1 MNKEN
6 AVGTK
11 NEAPTTR
18 ITRSRAKAL
27 GMSTGM
33 LSSSRPSFKQEQK
46 RTVRAN
52 AKRSASDE
60 KKGTKVGNAGKQ
72 HKKRAV
78 LKDVTNI
85 FCENS
90 YLNCVNA
97 TKAQVSARHSSQ
109 LTPFFIWGGC
119 ICHEVVVGY
128 QLIFPAIQ
136 RSGAFYN
143 MLCPFFKQLSA
154 LS

>member
-27 GMSTGM
+27 GMSTGI
-33 LSSSRPSFKQEQK
+33 LPTSRPSFKQEQK
-46 RTVRAN
+46 CTVLAN
-52 AKRSASDE
+52 AKRSASNE
-60 KKGTKVGNAGKQ
+60 NKGTSVGNAGKQ
-72 HKKRAV
+72 HKKRAF

-90 YLNCVNA
+90 YMNCVNA
-97 TKAQVSARHSSQ
+97 TKAQVSARRSSQ
-109 LTPFFIWGGC
+109 LTLFFISEGC
-119 ICHEVVVGY
+119 NCHVWLV
-128 QLIFPAIQ
+128 I
-136 RSGAFYN
+136 S
-143 MLCPFFKQLSA
+143 S
-154 LS
+154 